1 MREEGSAVWAY
12 AAMLAAMLISSGNF
26 LFGNLAIRE
35 IEPLTLTFWRT
46 AIALACVVPFA
57 LQGKHDL
64 VAYFRRQKVKVLVL
78 SVTGVILPAWLMYL
92 SLRSHLV
99 IDLSVGYTLIPLMA
113 VLFSALLLGER
124 LSAIQYLGLAAAFL
138 GALVCAFEGEL
149 SNLARFDPHTGF
161 VWMMAVCLT
170 RSLYLVLLRKWDLH
184 PSPGEG
190 LFVLLALG
198 MASLIPGFIGQE
210 VASGAPLDYSWPVWG
225 SIAFIGI
232 GMGALYLHL
241 ISFGTG
247 RMGASQASLFIYTV
261 PLLVTAESVL
271 FLGSRIHAYQ
281 IVAAV
286 LVVGGVF
293 VVSWFRTLE
302 PHPGE
307 LHH

>member
-1 MREEGSAVWAY
+1 
-12 AAMLAAMLISSGNF
+12 
-26 LFGNLAIRE
+26 
-35 IEPLTLTFWRT
+35 
-46 AIALACVVPFA
+46 
-57 LQGKHDL
+57 
-64 VAYFRRQKVKVLVL
+64 
-78 SVTGVILPAWLMYL
+78 MYL

-170 RSLYLVLLRKWDLH
+170 RSLYLVLLRKWDMH

-198 MASLIPGFIGQE
+198 MAILIPGFIGQE

-302 PHPGE
+302 PHPSE

>member
-1 MREEGSAVWAY
+1 MEAGRSADWAY
-12 AAMLAAMLISSGNF
+12 VALLAAMLISSGNF
-26 LFGNLAIRE
+26 MFGNLAVRE
-35 IEPLTLTFWRT
+35 IAPWTLTFWRT

-57 LQGKHDL
+57 WQGKHDL
-64 VAYFRRQKVKVLVL
+64 LAYFRRQKFRVLVL

-124 LSAIQYLGLAAAFL
+124 LSALQYLGLAAAFL
-138 GALVCAFEGEL
+138 GALVCAFEGEI
-149 SNLARFDPHTGF
+149 SNLARFDPHAGF
-161 VWMMAVCLT
+161 LWMMAVCLT
-170 RSLYLVLLRKWDLH
+170 RSLYLVLLRKWDMH

-198 MASLIPGFIGQE
+198 TAILTPGFIGQE
-210 VASGAPLDYSWPVWG
+210 VASDVPLDYSWPVWG

-241 ISFGTG
+241 LSFGAG
-247 RMGASQASLFIYTV
+247 RIGAAKASLFTYTV
-261 PLLVTAESVL
+261 PLLVTLESIL
-271 FLGSRIHAYQ
+271 FLGSRLQVYQ

-302 PHPGE
+302 PHPSE
-307 LHH
+307 VHH

>member
-26 LFGNLAIRE
+26 MFGNLAVRE
-35 IEPLTLTFWRT
+35 IAPWTLTFWRT
-46 AIALACVVPFA
+46 AIALACVVPLA

-64 VAYFRRQKVKVLVL
+64 VAYFRRRKVKVLVL
-78 SVTGVILPAWLMYL
+78 SVTGVILPAWLIYL

-170 RSLYLVLLRKWDLH
+170 RSLYLVLLRKWDMH

-198 MASLIPGFIGQE
+198 MAILIPGFIGQE

-302 PHPGE
+302 PHPSE